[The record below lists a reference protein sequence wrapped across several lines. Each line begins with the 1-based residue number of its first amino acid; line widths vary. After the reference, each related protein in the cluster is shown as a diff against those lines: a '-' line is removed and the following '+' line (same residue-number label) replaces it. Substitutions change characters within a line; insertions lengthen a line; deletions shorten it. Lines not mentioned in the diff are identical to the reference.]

1 MTSSHDR
8 RAIRA
13 IPRQALHSC
22 HHGFMRVAIEAA
34 SLALTSGGLARY
46 TSELSLALA
55 RCFPDDEFYLI
66 SDQPFD
72 LPNAAPPNLHRGG
85 GPRTA
90 IERRWWLWG
99 IAAEM
104 RRLGADIVHGPDFA
118 VPYLRRH
125 PSVLTLHDLSPW
137 MDSRWHSSAGRVQRR
152 TPLLLELG
160 VATMV
165 ITPGESVR
173 KHAIER
179 FRLKPERVV
188 AVPEAA
194 ASWFRPAPGP
204 PPETPYFLFVGTLE
218 PRKNLS
224 LLLAAWREARKQYPV
239 DLAIAGRCRADFT
252 PLEPEPGLR
261 LLGEVPDAEL
271 PGLYSGALAFV
282 YPSAYEGF
290 GLPVLEAM
298 QCGACVIA
306 THAVAEAG
314 GDAVVYADDEQELAA
329 ALCAAA
335 SRPEWVAEHRTRSLA
350 RAALFSWEASAR
362 ATHDVYLEARRRF
375 AR

>member
-1 MTSSHDR
+1 
-8 RAIRA
+8 
-13 IPRQALHSC
+13 
-22 HHGFMRVAIEAA
+22 MRVAIEAA

-46 TSELSLALA
+46 TSELSTALA
-55 RCFPDDEFYLI
+55 RCFRDDEFYLI

-72 LPNAAPPNLHRGG
+72 LPRAAPPNLRRGG

-104 RRLGADIVHGPDFA
+104 RRLHADIVHGPDFA

-137 MDSRWHSSAGRVQRR
+137 MDSRWHNAATRVQRR

-173 KHAIER
+173 KQAIER
-179 FRLKPERVV
+179 FRLKPDRVV
-188 AVPEAA
+188 AIPEAA
-194 ASWFRPAPGP
+194 APWFHPVSATPPAN
-204 PPETPYFLFVGTLE
+204 PYFLFVGTLE
-218 PRKNLS
+218 PRKNLP
-224 LLLAAWREARKQYPV
+224 LLLAAWREMRKQYPV
-239 DLAIAGRCRADFT
+239 DLAIAGRCRSDFT
-252 PLEPEPGLR
+252 PLAPEPGLR

-271 PGLYSGALAFV
+271 PRLYSGALAFV

-306 THAVAEAG
+306 SHAVAEAG
-314 GDAVVYADDEQELAA
+314 GDAAVYADTEQDLAA
-329 ALCAAA
+329 AMCAAA
-335 SRPEWVAEHRTRSLA
+335 SRPDWVADRRARSLA
-350 RAALFSWEASAR
+350 RAALFSWDAAAR
-362 ATHDVYLEARRRF
+362 ATYDVYTEARRRF
-375 AR
+375 AC